1 MDVVSAKLAQQA
13 VGPFNSYMP
22 VIKPTPRV
30 FLVGH
35 ATKPEV
41 AAVFDRVRLWFE
53 QRGLL
58 VGADMTSQIEKINA
72 SHPDLVVVL
81 GGDGSILFAV
91 QAMGE
96 RQVPVLGVN
105 LGKLGYLADFNVSE
119 LEQYFDQVIANP
131 ALTSHRMMLSVIMAE
146 PSGST
151 GRHYAVNDCVI
162 RAGAPFR
169 NISLTVEVDGAMITT
184 VVGDGIILSTPTG
197 STAHNMSC
205 GGPILQPDMDAI
217 ILTPMGPH
225 SLAHRPLVLGPA
237 SRLDITALPASVG
250 AHMVIDGQV
259 VRPMPGGTRLAIR
272 RADVNFQH
280 VRNPNRLSWETLVLK
295 LKWGQKLV

>member
-1 MDVVSAKLAQQA
+1 
-13 VGPFNSYMP
+13 MP

-41 AAVFDRVRLWFE
+41 AAVFDRVRIWFE

-58 VGADMTSQIEKINA
+58 VGADMTGQIEKINA

-105 LGKLGYLADFNVSE
+105 LGKLGYLADFNENE
-119 LEQYFDQVIANP
+119 LERYFDDVLANP

-146 PSGST
+146 PSGAT
-151 GRHYAVNDCVI
+151 GRHFAVNDCVI

-169 NISLTVEVDGAMITT
+169 NISLTVEVDGAMLTT
-184 VVGDGIILSTPTG
+184 IVGDGVIVSTPTG

-205 GGPILQPDMDAI
+205 GGPILQPDMDAM

-237 SRLDITALPASVG
+237 SRLEIAALPTSVG
-250 AHMVIDGQV
+250 AHVVMDGQV
-259 VRPMPGGTRLAIR
+259 VRPMPGGTRLSIR
-272 RADVNFQH
+272 RADVTFQH

>member
-1 MDVVSAKLAQQA
+1 MV
-13 VGPFNSYMP
+13 

-41 AAVFDRVRLWFE
+41 AAVFDRVRTWFE
-53 QRGLL
+53 ERGLL
-58 VGADMTSQIEKINA
+58 VGSDMTGQIEGINA
-72 SHPDLVVVL
+72 AHPDLVVVL

-91 QAMGE
+91 QAMGD

-105 LGKLGYLADFNVSE
+105 LGKLGYLADFNVNE
-119 LEQYFDQVIANP
+119 LEQLFDRALVAP
-131 ALTSHRMMLSVIMAE
+131 ELTSQRMMLSVIMAE
-146 PSGST
+146 PTGAT
-151 GRHYAVNDCVI
+151 GRYLAVNDCVI

-169 NISLTVEVDGAMITT
+169 NISLTVEVDGAMLTT
-184 VVGDGIILSTPTG
+184 IVGDGLILSTPTG

-237 SRLDITALPASVG
+237 SRLEIAALPTSIG
-250 AHMVIDGQV
+250 AHMVMDGQV
-259 VRPMPGGTRLAIR
+259 VRPMPGGTRLSVR
-272 RADVNFQH
+272 RADVTFQH
-280 VRNPNRLSWETLVLK
+280 VRNPTRLSWETLVLK

>member
-1 MDVVSAKLAQQA
+1 MT
-13 VGPFNSYMP
+13 

-41 AAVFDRVRLWFE
+41 AGVFDRVRGWFE

-58 VGADMTSQIEKINA
+58 VGSNMTGEIEQINTT
-72 SHPDLVVVL
+72 HPDLVVVL

-91 QAMGE
+91 QAMGD
-96 RQVPVLGVN
+96 RQVPVLGIN
-105 LGKLGYLADFNVSE
+105 LGKLGYLADFNINE
-119 LEQYFDQVIANP
+119 LEQLFDQVLAMP
-131 ALTSHRMMLSVIMAE
+131 QLTSHRMMLSVIMAE
-146 PSGST
+146 PSGAT
-151 GRHYAVNDCVI
+151 GRYLAVNDCVI

-169 NISLTVEVDGAMITT
+169 NIGLTVEVDGAMLTT
-184 VVGDGIILSTPTG
+184 IVGDGLILSTPTG

-205 GGPILQPDMDAI
+205 GGPILQPDMEAI

-225 SLAHRPLVLGPA
+225 SLAHRPLVLGPD
-237 SRLDITALPASVG
+237 SRLVIAALPTSVG
-250 AHMVIDGQV
+250 AHMVMDGQV

-272 RADVNFQH
+272 RADVAFQH
-280 VRNPNRLSWETLVLK
+280 VRNPTRSSWETLVLK